1 MTEGMMFLTVI
12 MVFAIPLVA
21 IVGGLG
27 LEALKVLRGNP
38 KKGSQV
44 SAEETE
50 LMQELFRIASRM
62 EKRVEALET
71 LIMDRARENAKE
83 ERFR

>member
-1 MTEGMMFLTVI
+1 MGVDVIAVI
-12 MVFAIPLVA
+12 MVFGIPLVA

-27 LEALKVLRGNP
+27 LEALKIIKGTP
-38 KKGSQV
+38 KKGKEV

-50 LMQELFRIASRM
+50 LMQELFRTASRM
-62 EKRVEALET
+62 EKRVESLET
-71 LIMDRARENAKE
+71 LLLDRAREAEKE

>member
-1 MTEGMMFLTVI
+1 MSVDVVAVVMLFS
-12 MVFAIPLVA
+12 IPLIA

-27 LEALKVLRGNP
+27 IQALKILKGDS
-38 KKGSQV
+38 KKGNQV
-44 SAEETE
+44 PAEETE
-50 LMQELFRIASRM
+50 LMQDLFRIASRM

-71 LIMDRARENAKE
+71 LIMDRAREAEKE

>member
-1 MTEGMMFLTVI
+1 MGVDVI
-12 MVFAIPLVA
+12 AVLMVFGIPLVA

-27 LEALKVLRGNP
+27 LEALKIIKGTP
-38 KKGSQV
+38 KKGKEV

-50 LMQELFRIASRM
+50 LMQDLFRTAAHM
-62 EKRVEALET
+62 EKRIEALET
-71 LIMDRARENAKE
+71 LLLDRAREAAKE